1 MDYQHAW
8 DRPVIAGLK
17 FLRKDENNRSTMKLQ
32 VGRNELLSALSA
44 VIGVVERRQTL
55 PVLSNFLLDLRDDEL
70 VVTGTDLE
78 IELEARAR
86 VQNLAPG
93 RATVPA
99 RKLFDIC
106 RGLPEGAEISLE
118 VGGDKALLK
127 SGRSRYSLSCL
138 KADEFPALGRVTD
151 GRELSMAQAQLRSL
165 IERTQFAMAQ
175 QDVRYYLNGTL
186 LEVDAGRVRAV
197 ATDGHRLALSEAT
210 LETGI
215 SERIQVIVP
224 RKAIL
229 ELQRLLD
236 STDEPA
242 KVRISATQIEVDLDV
257 VRLTTKLIDGRFP
270 DYERVVPESGD
281 KKLQADR
288 EMVKRALARTA
299 ILSNEKFRGVRLTI
313 DGSKLSLQTHN
324 PEHEEAEEDLEVG
337 YEGGPIEIGFN
348 VNYLLDALGALNSE
362 QFVMELKNADSSG
375 LIHALDD
382 ESSKYVVMP
391 MRL

>member
-1 MDYQHAW
+1 
-8 DRPVIAGLK
+8 
-17 FLRKDENNRSTMKLQ
+17 MKLQ

-55 PVLSNFLLDLRDDEL
+55 PVLSNFLLELRDDEL
-70 VVTGTDLE
+70 IVTGTDLE

-118 VGGDKALLK
+118 MSGEKAQLK

-138 KADEFPALGRVTD
+138 KADEFPALGRVVD
-151 GRELSMAQAQLRSL
+151 GQALQLPRNQLRSL

-186 LEVDAGRVRAV
+186 LEVDARRVRAV
-197 ATDGHRLALSEAT
+197 ATDGHRLALSEVGA
-210 LETGI
+210 ETGI
-215 SERIQVIVP
+215 NERLQVIVP
-224 RKAIL
+224 RKAVL

-236 STDEPA
+236 ATDEPA
-242 KVRISATQIEVDLDV
+242 QIRISATQIEVDLDV

-288 EMVKRALARTA
+288 ETVKRALARTA

-313 DGSKLSLQTHN
+313 EGSKLGLQTHN
-324 PEHEEAEEDLEVG
+324 PEHEEAEEDLEVS
-337 YEGGPIEIGFN
+337 YEGGPVEIGFN
-348 VNYLLDALGALNSE
+348 VNYLLDALGALTSE
-362 QFVMELKNADSSG
+362 EFIMELKNADSSG
-375 LIHALDD
+375 LIYAAGD

>member
-1 MDYQHAW
+1 
-8 DRPVIAGLK
+8 
-17 FLRKDENNRSTMKLQ
+17 MKLQ
-32 VGRNELLSALSA
+32 VGRNELLSALAS

-55 PVLSNFLLDLRDDEL
+55 PVLSNFMLELHEDEL

-78 IELEARAR
+78 IELEARTR

-106 RGLPEGAEISLE
+106 RGLPEGADIILE
-118 VGGDKALLK
+118 LSGEKALLK

-138 KADEFPALGRVTD
+138 KADEFPALGRIAD
-151 GRELSMAQAQLRSL
+151 GRLLEVPRYQLRSL

-186 LEVDAGRVRAV
+186 LELDVHRIRAV
-197 ATDGHRLALSEAT
+197 ATDGHRLALSEFVI
-210 LETGI
+210 ETGLT
-215 SERIQVIVP
+215 EKIQVIVP
-224 RKAIL
+224 RKAVL
-229 ELQRLLD
+229 ELHRLLD
-236 STDEPA
+236 VTDIPA
-242 KVRISATQIEVDLDV
+242 RIRVSPTQIEVDLDA

-270 DYERVVPESGD
+270 DYERVVPDSGD

-288 EMVKRALARTA
+288 ETVKRALSRTA
-299 ILSNEKFRGVRLTI
+299 ILSNEKFRGVRLSVE
-313 DGSKLSLQTHN
+313 GNKLSLQTHN
-324 PEHEEAEEDLEVG
+324 PEHEEAEEDLEVAYDG
-337 YEGGPIEIGFN
+337 TAIEIGFN
-348 VNYLLDALGALNSE
+348 VNYLLDALGALSSE

-375 LIHALDD
+375 LIRAADD
-382 ESSKYVVMP
+382 ELSKYVVMP

>member
-1 MDYQHAW
+1 
-8 DRPVIAGLK
+8 
-17 FLRKDENNRSTMKLQ
+17 MKLQ

-55 PVLSNFLLDLRDDEL
+55 PVLSNFLLELKDDEL
-70 VVTGTDLE
+70 IVTGTDLE
-78 IELEARAR
+78 IELEAKAR

-93 RATVPA
+93 RATIPA

-106 RGLPEGAEISLE
+106 RGLPEGAEIQLE

-138 KADEFPALGRVTD
+138 KADEFPALGRVVE
-151 GRELSMAQAQLRSL
+151 GKSLSLPRQNLRAL

-186 LEVDAGRVRAV
+186 LEVDAHRVRAV
-197 ATDGHRLALSEAT
+197 ATDGHRLALSEVEI
-210 LETGI
+210 ETGI
-215 SERIQVIVP
+215 SEKIQVIVP
-224 RKAIL
+224 RKAVL

-236 STDEPA
+236 ATEEPA
-242 KVRISATQIEVDLDV
+242 AVKISATQIEVDLDV

-288 EMVKRALARTA
+288 ETVKRALARTA

-313 DGSKLSLQTHN
+313 EGSKLSLQTHN
-324 PEHEEAEEDLEVG
+324 PEHEEAEEDLEVS

-348 VNYLLDALGALNSE
+348 VNYLLDALGALGSE

-375 LIHALDD
+375 LIHAADSLA
-382 ESSKYVVMP
+382 SKYVVMP

>member
-1 MDYQHAW
+1 
-8 DRPVIAGLK
+8 
-17 FLRKDENNRSTMKLQ
+17 MKLQ

-86 VQNLAPG
+86 VQNLSPG

-106 RGLPEGAEISLE
+106 RGLPEGAEISLD
-118 VGGDKALLK
+118 VSGDKALLK

-138 KADEFPALGRVTD
+138 KAEEFPSLGRVAEGKTLALP
-151 GRELSMAQAQLRSL
+151 RQQLKGI

-186 LEVDAGRVRAV
+186 LEVDAKRVRAV
-197 ATDGHRLALSEAT
+197 ATDGHRLALSEVEMA
-210 LETGI
+210 TGI
-215 SERIQVIVP
+215 GERIQVIVP
-224 RKAIL
+224 RKAVL

-236 STDEPA
+236 ATEEPA
-242 KVRISATQIEVDLDV
+242 TVKIGATQIEVDLDV

-288 EMVKRALARTA
+288 ETVKRALARTA

-313 DGSKLSLQTHN
+313 EGSKLSLQTHN

-348 VNYLLDALGALNSE
+348 VNYLLDALGALGSE

-375 LIHALDD
+375 LIHAADD
-382 ESSKYVVMP
+382 LSSKYVVMP

>member
-1 MDYQHAW
+1 
-8 DRPVIAGLK
+8 
-17 FLRKDENNRSTMKLQ
+17 MKVQ

-55 PVLSNFLLDLRDDEL
+55 PILSNFLLESRDDEL

-78 IELEARAR
+78 IELESRAR
-86 VQNLAPG
+86 VQNHQPG

-106 RGLPEGAEISLE
+106 RGLPEGADISLE
-118 VGGDKALLK
+118 IAGDKATLK

-138 KADEFPALGRVTD
+138 KADEFPAMGLVKD
-151 GRELSMAQAQLRSL
+151 GKQLKLARGELKSL

-186 LEVDAGRVRAV
+186 LEVNSKRVRCV
-197 ATDGHRLALSEAT
+197 ATDGHRLALSE
-210 LETGI
+210 LGKDTGI
-215 SERIQVIVP
+215 KEQTQIIVP

-236 STDEPA
+236 ASDET
-242 KVRISATQIEVDLDV
+242 VTLRLGTGQIQVDLDV
-257 VRLTTKLIDGRFP
+257 VRLTSKLIDGRFP
-270 DYERVVPESGD
+270 DYERVIPDAGD
-281 KKLQADR
+281 KKLEADR
-288 EMVKRALARTA
+288 ELVRRALSRTA
-299 ILSNEKFRGVRLTI
+299 ILSNEKFRGVRLNLE
-313 DGSKLSLQTHN
+313 GSKLVLQTHN
-324 PEHEEAEEDLEVG
+324 PEHEEAEEDLEVS
-337 YEGGPIEIGFN
+337 YNGGALEIGFN
-348 VNYLLDALGALNSE
+348 VNYLMDALGALSSE

-375 LIHALDD
+375 LIYALGDN
-382 ESSKYVVMP
+382 SSRYVVMP

>member
-1 MDYQHAW
+1 
-8 DRPVIAGLK
+8 
-17 FLRKDENNRSTMKLQ
+17 MKLQ

-55 PVLSNFLLDLRDDEL
+55 PVLSNFLLELRDDEL
-70 VVTGTDLE
+70 IVTGTDLE

-118 VGGDKALLK
+118 MTGDKAQLK

-138 KADEFPALGRVTD
+138 KADEFPALGRVVD
-151 GRELSMAQAQLRSL
+151 GKELQLPRNQLRSL

-186 LEVDAGRVRAV
+186 LEVGANRVRAV
-197 ATDGHRLALSEAT
+197 ATDGHRLALSEIEAD
-210 LETGI
+210 TGI
-215 SERIQVIVP
+215 GERLQVIVP
-224 RKAIL
+224 RKAVL

-236 STDEPA
+236 ATDDSA
-242 KVRISATQIEVDLDV
+242 QIRISATQIEVDLDV

-288 EMVKRALARTA
+288 ETVKRALARTA

-313 DGSKLSLQTHN
+313 EGNKLGLQTHN
-324 PEHEEAEEDLEVG
+324 PEHEEAEEDLEVS

-348 VNYLLDALGALNSE
+348 VNYLLDALGALVSE
-362 QFVMELKNADSSG
+362 EFVMELKNADSSG
-375 LIHALDD
+375 LIHAAGD

>member
-1 MDYQHAW
+1 
-8 DRPVIAGLK
+8 
-17 FLRKDENNRSTMKLQ
+17 MKLQ

-55 PVLSNFLLDLRDDEL
+55 PVLSNFLLELKDDEL
-70 VVTGTDLE
+70 IVTGTDLE

-93 RATVPA
+93 KATVPA

-106 RGLPEGAEISLE
+106 RGLPEGAEISLDAS
-118 VGGDKALLK
+118 GDKAQLK
-127 SGRSRYSLSCL
+127 SGRSRYSLSCV
-138 KADEFPALGRVTD
+138 KADEFPALGRVVD
-151 GRELSMAQAQLRSL
+151 GKSLQISRQQLRGL

-186 LEVDAGRVRAV
+186 FEVDAQRVRTV
-197 ATDGHRLALSEAT
+197 ATDGHRLALSEVALT
-210 LETGI
+210 TGI
-215 SERIQVIVP
+215 SERLQVIVP
-224 RKAIL
+224 RKAVL

-236 STDEPA
+236 ATEELA
-242 KVRISATQIEVDLDV
+242 TVKISATQIEVDLDV

-270 DYERVVPESGD
+270 DYERVVPDSGD

-288 EMVKRALARTA
+288 ELVKRALARTA

-313 DGSKLSLQTHN
+313 EGSKLSLQTHN

-348 VNYLLDALGALNSE
+348 VNYLLDALGALSGE

-375 LIHALDD
+375 LIHGADD
-382 ESSKYVVMP
+382 LSSKYVVMP

>member
-1 MDYQHAW
+1 
-8 DRPVIAGLK
+8 
-17 FLRKDENNRSTMKLQ
+17 MKLQ

-55 PVLSNFLLDLRDDEL
+55 PVLSNFLLELKDDEL
-70 VVTGTDLE
+70 IVTGTDLE

-118 VGGDKALLK
+118 VGSDKALLK

-138 KADEFPALGRVTD
+138 KAEEFPALGRVSEGKT
-151 GRELSMAQAQLRSL
+151 LSLPRQQLRGL

-186 LEVDAGRVRAV
+186 LEVDAQRVRAV
-197 ATDGHRLALSEAT
+197 ATDGHRLALSEIEA
-210 LETGI
+210 ETGVG
-215 SERIQVIVP
+215 EKLQVIVP
-224 RKAIL
+224 RKAVL

-236 STDEPA
+236 ATEEPA
-242 KVRISATQIEVDLDV
+242 TVKIGASQIEVDLDV

-288 EMVKRALARTA
+288 ETVKRALARTA

-313 DGSKLSLQTHN
+313 EGSKLSLQTHN
-324 PEHEEAEEDLEVG
+324 PEHEEAEEDLEVS

-375 LIHALDD
+375 LIHAADSLA
-382 ESSKYVVMP
+382 SKYVVMP

>member
-1 MDYQHAW
+1 
-8 DRPVIAGLK
+8 
-17 FLRKDENNRSTMKLQ
+17 MKLQ

-55 PVLSNFLLDLRDDEL
+55 PVLSNFLLELKDDEL

-86 VQNLAPG
+86 VQNLSPG

-106 RGLPEGAEISLE
+106 RGLPEGAEINLDI
-118 VGGDKALLK
+118 GGDKALLQ

-138 KADEFPALGRVTD
+138 KADEFPALGRVAE
-151 GRELSMAQAQLRSL
+151 GRTLSVPRQQLKGI

-186 LEVDAGRVRAV
+186 LEVDAKRVRAV
-197 ATDGHRLALSEAT
+197 ATDGHRLALSEIELA
-210 LETGI
+210 TGI
-215 SERIQVIVP
+215 SDRIQVIVP
-224 RKAIL
+224 RKAVL

-236 STDEPA
+236 ATEEPA
-242 KVRISATQIEVDLDV
+242 MVKIGATQIEVDLDV

-281 KKLQADR
+281 KRLQADR
-288 EMVKRALARTA
+288 EIVKRALARTA

-313 DGSKLSLQTHN
+313 EGSKLSLQTHN
-324 PEHEEAEEDLEVG
+324 PEHEEAEEDLEVS
-337 YEGGPIEIGFN
+337 YEGGAIEIGFN

-375 LIHALDD
+375 LIHAADNLA
-382 ESSKYVVMP
+382 SKYVVMP